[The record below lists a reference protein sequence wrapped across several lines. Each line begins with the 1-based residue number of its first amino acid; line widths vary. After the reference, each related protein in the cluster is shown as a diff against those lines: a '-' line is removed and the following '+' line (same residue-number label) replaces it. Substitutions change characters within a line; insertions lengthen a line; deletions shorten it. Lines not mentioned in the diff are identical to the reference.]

1 MELETIDRLEKTQ
14 IAISE
19 FLGKSIF
26 IRLNNQELILGYKGQ
41 DFCFVMINAFRI
53 IIRPMNISFCFANA
67 SCDFET
73 IKEIAEIC
81 LILSS
86 AEKREE
92 LLKIIKENYI
102 AIFV

>member
-19 FLGKSIF
+19 FLGKNITLK
-26 IRLNNQELILGYKGQ
+26 LNNQELILRYKGR